1 MVNFNTYVKL
11 PEGKFK
17 GLHWLKLTP
26 SQPKLEMSLDA
37 RIRPLSS
44 FTSFR
49 LGRAWQL
56 ARFTH
61 EKKEKLEISIQ
72 TDTVSVRLSVC
83 QSVCRYVSMYGYIYI
98 LYILLVDLL
107 VEIYIY
113 MYYIQ

>member
-37 RIRPLSS
+37 RIRPLFS

-72 TDTVSVRLSVC
+72 TDTVSVCLSVSL
-83 QSVCRYVSMYGYIYI
+83 SVGMYPCMG
-98 LYILLVDLL
+98 
-107 VEIYIY
+107 IYIY
-113 MYYIQ
+113 VLYTVNIDTNQDRYYIMGF